1 MPRFFPQRVRDA
13 EKRGRGGLH
22 KPRTQLHLTRRF
34 ETRFSVIFARV
45 ALLAALVALALPAQ
59 AQITAIRAGKLVD
72 PETGTT
78 STNQVILVSDKR
90 IQAVGS
96 NLPIPAGATV
106 VDLSNA
112 TVLPGLVDAHT
123 HLCIIVQR
131 QFDNGDYFF
140 TTLIRSDS
148 HRAIEGVAN
157 ARDTALREADE
168 RGLVPGPTIINAGRI
183 IAPYGGQFH
192 LQPNRRELGEPEY
205 FFADSRDE
213 MRKAIRENIHYGAK
227 VIKIVVDDQAYIYS
241 AEDIRFIVDEAG
253 KAGLKVAAHVW
264 THAGARNAAE
274 AGVASIEHGFAMS
287 DEELELARKNGVV
300 LVGTEFTQLA
310 EREMGA
316 PGWHATMVDRLR
328 RAYRTGVTM
337 AFGTDTMFGYRG
349 ETRGTLAISQLDS
362 WVEAGVPAKDTL
374 KAMTTNAVRLL
385 GVDGERGAIRPGLAA
400 DIVATP
406 DNPLENIQT
415 LKSVFFVMKDGA
427 IIRNNRTA
435 AR

>member
-1 MPRFFPQRVRDA
+1 MRLRPV
-13 EKRGRGGLH
+13 
-22 KPRTQLHLTRRF
+22 TRCA
-34 ETRFSVIFARV
+34 ARV
-45 ALLAALVALALPAQ
+45 ALLATLVALALPAW

-72 PETGTT
+72 PETGAT
-78 STNQVILVSDKR
+78 SANQVILVSDKK

-96 NLPIPAGATV
+96 GLTIPPGATV

-140 TTLIRSDS
+140 TTILRSDAY
-148 HRAIEGVAN
+148 RAIEGVAN
-157 ARDTALREADE
+157 ARDMLAAGFTTVRDVGNAGNYADTALRQAVE

-192 LQPNRRELGEPEY
+192 LQPDRRELGEPEY

-213 MRKAIRENIHYGAK
+213 MRKAIRENIHYGAT
-227 VIKIVVDDQAYIYS
+227 VIKIVVDDQPYIYS
-241 AEDIRFIVDEAG
+241 VDDIRFMVDEAAQ
-253 KAGLKVAAHVW
+253 AGLKLAAHCW

-287 DEELELARKNGVV
+287 DEELELAKKNGVV

-328 RAYRTGVTM
+328 RAYRIGVTM

-374 KAMTTNAVRLL
+374 KAMTTTAVRLL
-385 GVDGERGAIRPGLAA
+385 GVDSERGAIRPGLAA
-400 DIVATP
+400 DIIATP
-406 DNPLENIQT
+406 DNPLDNVHT
-415 LKSVFFVMKDGA
+415 LKNVFFVMKDGA
-427 IIRNNRTA
+427 VFRNDRAA